1 MKMGWL
7 SAKAEMKKD
16 EIIYR
21 LDSIRQVLVEVGDEN
36 LSEYHSVIDNAQ
48 QFILESEQCLM

>member
-1 MKMGWL
+1 MGWL

-16 EIIYR
+16 EIIYG

>member
-1 MKMGWL
+1 MRQ
-7 SAKAEMKKD
+7 D
-16 EIIYR
+16 EIIYGH
-21 LDSIRQVLVEVGDEN
+21 DSIRQVLLEVGDEN